1 MGKVFLSYGME
12 WLDSIGYSV
21 ACKTFFASNSPI
33 FRGGGVWRG
42 AGMVI
47 AGQGAFLVGAGVG
60 VVRVVG
66 WGLLVAWD
74 GPLRVAVGLV
84 GCVRSRELGM
94 RVHLASRGLSCW

>member
-47 AGQGAFLVGAGVG
+47 AG
-60 VVRVVG
+60 
-66 WGLLVAWD
+66 
-74 GPLRVAVGLV
+74 
-84 GCVRSRELGM
+84 
-94 RVHLASRGLSCW
+94 H